1 MDNDEP
7 FDPKELLAL
16 LEISCKTSYESV
28 YDKKYTGWVS
38 YDEYFFYLTKGIH
51 DRAGKPASINK
62 DNGKLTWIKNGNYH
76 RLDGPATEEGWFYVE
91 GVKYS
96 EQEYW
101 NHPMVVKYKLEKIL
115 EV

>member
-38 YDEYFFYLTKGIH
+38 YDEYFFI
-51 DRAGKPASINK
+51 
-62 DNGKLTWIKNGNYH
+62 
-76 RLDGPATEEGWFYVE
+76 
-91 GVKYS
+91 
-96 EQEYW
+96 
-101 NHPMVVKYKLEKIL
+101 
-115 EV
+115 